1 MIDRKVYDRYEVEGG
16 IERYR
21 MDRNVMKGI
30 VFIGRY
36 RMYWKL
42 QDGQECTGRYSM
54 YWKVQD
60 GYE

>member
-1 MIDRKVYDRYEVEGG
+1 MIDRKVYDRYEVVGG

-42 QDGQECTGRYSM
+42 
-54 YWKVQD
+54 
-60 GYE
+60 